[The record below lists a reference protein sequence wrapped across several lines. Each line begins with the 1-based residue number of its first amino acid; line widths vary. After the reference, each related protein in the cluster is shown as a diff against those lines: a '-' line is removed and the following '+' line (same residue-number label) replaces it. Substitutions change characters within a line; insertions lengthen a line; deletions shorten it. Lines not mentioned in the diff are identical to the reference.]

1 MNNADPTTSGV
12 PGKQPQIRKAG
23 LRCDHI
29 PFEVPDRPHSII
41 QHWRH
46 LNFLHWQVDPQRI
59 SRYLPEGLEL
69 DLYQDKAYVGL
80 LPFQMKHV
88 RPRRTVPI
96 PGISYFPE
104 FNLRT
109 YVKYQGQG
117 GILFLTLEAQSRIA
131 CWYGH
136 RSYGL
141 PYRYARGSV
150 QVVGDQYRW
159 QTRRVSDGLELI
171 GSCQAF
177 GDSMQAQPRS
187 LEEFLFER
195 YLMYTVH
202 DEQLK
207 MVRAIHEPWRFR
219 CAEATIVSNSLLDS
233 YQLGISDVLQPDLVH
248 ATDGVKALT
257 WSIEPVSVATAR

>member
-1 MNNADPTTSGV
+1 MSIDDRSDGEAS
-12 PGKQPQIRKAG
+12 AG
-23 LRCDHI
+23 LPQHRGSDARFDHL
-29 PFEVPDRPHSII
+29 PFPIPDRPHSVI

-46 LNFLHWQVDPQRI
+46 LTFLHWQADPQQIR
-59 SRYLPEGLEL
+59 RYLPDGLEL

-88 RPRRTVPI
+88 RPRGMLPI
-96 PGISYFPE
+96 PGICYFPE

-109 YVKYQGQG
+109 YVQYQGQG

-141 PYRYARGSV
+141 PYQYARGRV
-150 QVVGDQYRW
+150 QVEGDQYRW

-177 GDSMQAQPRS
+177 GESMQAQPGS
-187 LEEFLFER
+187 LEQFLFER
-195 YLMYTVH
+195 YRLYTLH
-202 DEQLK
+202 DRQLK
-207 MVRAIHEPWRFR
+207 MVRAAHDPWKFR
-219 CAEATIVSNSLLDS
+219 IAEATIVSNTLLDS
-233 YQLGISDVLQPDLVH
+233 YDLGIADVRQPDLVH
-248 ATDGVKALT
+248 ASDGVKALT
-257 WSIEPVSVATAR
+257 WSLEPVAQ